1 MNAFKICNRIHSKI
15 TLCQILQMKMISGFC
30 KIAFLLSM
38 FFISSAVHAQK
49 IPAFSILQSN
59 GKTLNTAKLPHTKP
73 VVLIYFA
80 PDCDHCTKLISAM
93 FNKMNQFNRATI
105 LLVSFKPMN
114 ELIDFEKKY
123 KTAAYK
129 NVIVGLE
136 QPIYFLQ
143 RLYQLQSTPYTA
155 LFNKNGKLVVD
166 YKTETPLTDLVA
178 QLKKTK

>member
-1 MNAFKICNRIHSKI
+1 MKKKSRFYKIV
-15 TLCQILQMKMISGFC
+15 
-30 KIAFLLSM
+30 FLSLL
-38 FFISSAVHAQK
+38 FFIGSVAYSQTM
-49 IPAFSILQSN
+49 PAFSIMQSN
-59 GKTLNTAKLPHTKP
+59 GKIVNTAKLPHTKP
-73 VVLIYFA
+73 VVLIYFS
-80 PDCDHCTKLISAM
+80 PDCDHCTKLLTAM
-93 FNKMNQFNRATI
+93 FGKMNQFNRATI

-129 NVIVGLE
+129 NMIVGLE

-155 LFNKNGKLVVD
+155 LFDKKGKLVVD
-166 YKTETPLTDLVA
+166 YKTETSLTDLIA